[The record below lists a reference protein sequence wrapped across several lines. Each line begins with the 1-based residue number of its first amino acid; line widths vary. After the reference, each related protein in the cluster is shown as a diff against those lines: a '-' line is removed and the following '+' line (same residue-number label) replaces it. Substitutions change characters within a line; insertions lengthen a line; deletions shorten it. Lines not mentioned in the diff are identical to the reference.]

1 MSRNGS
7 GVYTLPATNPVV
19 PGSTI
24 ATVWANGTMTDI
36 AAALTASVAADG
48 QTPMTGNLNAN
59 SNKIVGLAAGTVAG
73 NSVEFAQFSTPT
85 FTGNVTCSS
94 TGYIKIPSGT
104 TAERP
109 ASPVDGEIRFNTTTS
124 VYEGFKTVAP
134 QTTISGITNVTTT
147 ATATT
152 VGNHGLQTGDNITIT
167 GCTPS
172 AYNGSFTITVT
183 GNTTFTYTML
193 SNPGGPTTV
202 VGTYYSNVWFGFG
215 GTAAGS
221 NTQIQYNNNGV
232 LGASSALTFDGVSL
246 TTPKLVF
253 AASNTPS
260 LTNYQGGALTSST
273 AQASTSGTSIDFNSI
288 PSWVKR
294 ITVMFNGVS
303 TNGTSYVI
311 VQLGDAGGVET
322 TSYIGNSQQGGSPVA
337 FSTGFLISTAAD
349 ASAVRYGAISI
360 TLIGSNAWTV
370 QGVIAD
376 TNNNW
381 TTPLAGV
388 KTLSATLDR
397 VRITTVNG
405 TDAFDAGSIN
415 IFYE

>member
-7 GVYTLPATNPVV
+7 GTYTLPAGNPVV
-19 PGSTI
+19 TGTTISST
-24 ATVWANGTMTDI
+24 WANNTLTDLATAMTGS
-36 AAALTASVAADG
+36 LAADG
-48 QTPMTGNLNAN
+48 QTTATGNLKMGAN
-59 SNKIVGLAAGTVAG
+59 RITGLADGIAATDAATV
-73 NSVEFAQFSTPT
+73 NQ
-85 FTGNVTCSS
+85 
-94 TGYIKIPSGT
+94 IPSGALFLLKASNLSDVANAT
-104 TAERP
+104 TARGNLT
-109 ASPVDGEIRFNTTTS
+109 AAKSGANSDITSLTGLTTPL
-124 VYEGFKTVAP
+124 TVAQGGTGAATLTANNVLLGNGTSAP
-134 QTTISGITNVTTT
+134 QFVAPS
-147 ATATT
+147 T
-152 VGNHGLQTGDNITIT
+152 VGNVLT
-167 GCTPS
+167 S
-172 AYNGSFTITVT
+172 NG
-183 GNTTFTYTML
+183 TTWT
-193 SNPGGPTTV
+193 S
-202 VGTYYSNVWFGFG
+202 
-215 GTAAGS
+215 AAGA
-221 NTQIQYNNNGV
+221 Y
-232 LGASSALTFDGVSL
+232 
-246 TTPKLVF
+246 
-253 AASNTPS
+253 
-260 LTNYQGGALTSST
+260 ALTSGT
-273 AQASTSGTSIDFNSI
+273 AQASTSGTSIDFTSI

-360 TLIGSNAWTV
+360 ALLDSNAWTV

-415 IFYE
+415 ILYE